1 MSLIESIHTI
11 QERAWIVLTEAMY
24 TIGVV
29 ADMLNVTPQT
39 IRVYEQR
46 GFIQPKRSSGNTR
59 LYTDEDIDVLQMI
72 HKLTQDL
79 KVNLSGVEIII
90 KLVRQ
95 IHALEY
101 ERDQLYQMLYE
112 AGEMLQSM
120 MDNSQDNSIPMRS
133 SVATLIQIMTK
144 S

>member
-1 MSLIESIHTI
+1 M
-11 QERAWIVLTEAMY
+11 TETYY

-29 ADMLNVTPQT
+29 AEMLNVTPQT

-46 GFIQPKRSSGNTR
+46 GFIRPKRSSGNTR
-59 LYTDEDIDVLQMI
+59 LYTDEDVDVLQMI

-95 IHALEY
+95 IHALEQ

-112 AGEMLQSM
+112 AGEMLQSI
-120 MDNSQDNSIPMRS
+120 MDNTKESAIPMRS
-133 SVATLIQIMTK
+133 SVATLIHIMTK

>member
-1 MSLIESIHTI
+1 
-11 QERAWIVLTEAMY
+11 
-24 TIGVV
+24 
-29 ADMLNVTPQT
+29 MLNVTPQT

-46 GFIQPKRSSGNTR
+46 GFIRPKRSSGNTR
-59 LYTDEDIDVLQMI
+59 LYTDEDVDVLQMI

-95 IHALEY
+95 IHALEQ

-112 AGEMLQSM
+112 AGEMLQSI
-120 MDNSQDNSIPMRS
+120 MDNTKESAIPMRS
-133 SVATLIQIMTK
+133 SVATLIHIMTK